1 MTAYTANTANA
12 AITANTVATAQG
24 VSKSFSRKTVL
35 DGVNIQLAEGCIYG
49 LVGRNG
55 HRQVHSAFAAG
66 RTGALQGKN

>member
-1 MTAYTANTANA
+1 MTAHTAHTANPANA

-35 DGVNIQLAEGCIYG
+35 DGVNIQLAEGRIYG

-55 HRQVHSAFAAG
+55 
-66 RTGALQGKN
+66 TGKSRCFRC